1 MTISDYKSKEI
12 VDTIFQEEIE
22 YQLLKNAVQVGM
34 FCQICNK
41 ILDSKKNAVL
51 CENPRINPAFSLN
64 CVSCFDNFI
73 ESLDQEELKVF
84 LEDFK
89 IYHSDKSFNPTTL
102 TLKEEIFVDPNQLM
116 LF

>member
-22 YQLLKNAVQVGM
+22 YQLLKNAVSIGM
-34 FCQICNK
+34 FCQICSK
-41 ILDSKKNAVL
+41 ILDCKKNAVL
-51 CENPRINPAFSLN
+51 CENPRINPTFSLN

-73 ESLDQEELKVF
+73 ESLNQEELKVF

-89 IYHSDKSFNPTTL
+89 IYHCDKSFNPIP
-102 TLKEEIFVDPNQLM
+102 EIFVDPNQLV